1 MLFLALGPSH
11 GLVELPVAS
20 LFMNSRSLLNGV
32 LDVHSSPDWFVV
44 SARRGRYESRPC
56 NALMEA
62 RSREQKALKSE
73 SEALEVDQKALKSK
87 PKALSVEK
95 KTSFA

>member
-1 MLFLALGPSH
+1 MASSTYTPALVGLF
-11 GLVELPVAS
+11 
-20 LFMNSRSLLNGV
+20 
-32 LDVHSSPDWFVV
+32 V

-73 SEALEVDQKALKSK
+73 SEALKVDQKALKSK

-95 KTSFA
+95 KPSFP

>member
-1 MLFLALGPSH
+1 
-11 GLVELPVAS
+11 
-20 LFMNSRSLLNGV
+20 
-32 LDVHSSPDWFVV
+32 
-44 SARRGRYESRPC
+44 
-56 NALMEA
+56 MEA

-73 SEALEVDQKALKSK
+73 SGALEVDQKALKSK